1 MQRRDV
7 GAGAKPAPKKA
18 RPKRRPTV
26 YVKTRGGRV
35 INSSRSGVKPPAPR
49 VAKRPIAGVRLKG
62 EVRTV
67 RRNPRTAADPNP
79 TPRNTRVGHRN
90 ARGFGFEP
98 RRGVETVNRLVKG
111 AAPPGFQ
118 AADRPTVRL
127 GGKRKPAAPRV
138 VRIGR
143 GDYVKT
149 RGGRVL
155 NAGKLKLDLAPRV
168 APRGKIPRGAKQQVA
183 GFSPDVTDA
192 ARAAKNLAWI
202 VPLSTA
208 VTAYHQPGRTAADT
222 AKSVVSIPAS
232 LIRGALNPGQA
243 AKGIKADY
251 IARYDAAAKGD
262 YGRFHKRQLKEGA
275 APEVFDVAGV
285 VSAGGLTTGRVLQ
298 VAAKGGKLGSRA
310 ERVATRVTKTR
321 VSGGADGVVVRRPSK
336 NFYKNAAAAAQHD
349 VRARVQARRAARP
362 QAPGIV
368 REATNTPTLK
378 AIARHNRKAARK
390 GRAPVPAKTVRRLT
404 DEVTPVRLRKADRA
418 QRRMVAQRGGVTLQ
432 RMKAEQQREVLGPTG
447 VRGSLRGLSKAEQA
461 AFKYQVQYAP
471 KTAADARR
479 ILIRH
484 RDRIRAERARN
495 PVRPVVDELPVI
507 ERLIKEPDAGFT
519 PRVRAA
525 ARVEGNRSRRLSAG
539 DPGVN
544 MDQAL
549 RRSHMP
555 LGELLGVAKVD
566 GESAVQYARRVR
578 QAGRRQGLGA
588 PGYFRSEEIPTG
600 TRAMYAKGGSRAIQG
615 PGEYTGALTRTGRE
629 SGDLAIVE
637 RSAAQN
643 IKRKFNW
650 NLVADTVSEHVLPW
664 SRNKRF
670 TAYELQKEILRRGI
684 DPESVRLWNP
694 RLMREAREGATA
706 AGHGVDALDPSFS
719 SAHVQ
724 TALQHATA
732 SLDDL
737 ATNQAQ
743 FRAAGWQV
751 APRHA
756 VEEVMDTATAGRAEG
771 KVARGYDIT
780 KGQLSRVLLAN
791 PAWLGFQV
799 ASNSLMSGLAGIG
812 PADFARSAR
821 FFRKMDRAQRAD
833 LEALF
838 GVHGWYKEQRRMG
851 AAGGRWTRTWEA
863 VKDTPFYR
871 RGLEGKSP
879 LDALFFRPDNAQN
892 NFFRRALM
900 YNRVKRETYRRLG
913 EDATQI
919 VRLQQRLTGMLKG
932 GPEEQML
939 AVARNPRII
948 EQYAQHVD
956 DFLGNWTRYT
966 AKERHVFSRFVMFY
980 GFLRFATRLAFY
992 TMPVKHPIMSSIL
1005 LQLGRLEKDE
1015 ITRIFGTSPPP
1026 WEYGNLYAPFTG
1038 FGRTPSKA
1046 DASRRVP
1053 TTRLVPFFNALQYA
1067 ESPGS
1072 VIGMLNPVVGI
1083 AANQIAGKNVPLDQP
1098 YTVRGKSAYVQRSG
1112 DLSAGDRLRL
1122 AAAEFLHLA
1131 PAERAVEAAVLRGK
1145 QTSDSSLLFPRPV
1158 KYRGD
1163 AGGRGPVFPGFT
1175 TGGPTQRKPSKQTLE
1190 AAARNRALIERQN
1203 ARGRARLAAD
1213 VLFPFFGTDGRQ
1225 RIDSARRWA
1234 AREAAAGKPKAK
1246 RKTFPGFDGA
1256 ATGPQKFSGFDG
1268 N

>member
-1 MQRRDV
+1 MRRRDV
-7 GAGAKPAPKKA
+7 GAGGKPAPK
-18 RPKRRPTV
+18 PKRRRTV
-26 YVKTRGGRV
+26 YVQTRGGKV
-35 INSSRSGVKPPAPR
+35 INSSGSGRKPVAPR
-49 VAKRPIAGVRLKG
+49 VAKRPVAGVRLKG

-67 RRNPRTAADPNP
+67 RRNPRTAADSNP
-79 TPRNTRVGHRN
+79 TPRNTRVGNRN

-98 RRGVETVNRLVKG
+98 RKGVQRLNKLV
-111 AAPPGFQ
+111 AASAPPGFQ
-118 AADRPTVRL
+118 SPGRPVVRL
-127 GGKRKPAAPRV
+127 GGKRKPPASRV
-138 VRIGR
+138 VTVGR

-155 NAGKLKLDLAPRV
+155 NAGKLKLSLAPRV
-168 APRGKIPRGAKQQVA
+168 ARKPGRISAGARQQVA
-183 GFSPDVTDA
+183 GFSPETT
-192 ARAAKNLAWI
+192 RAALAVANLAWV
-202 VPLSTA
+202 VPASTA
-208 VTAYHQPGRTAADT
+208 VTVYHQPGRTAEDT
-222 AKSVVSIPAS
+222 AKSVVGIPAG
-232 LIRGALNPGQA
+232 LIRAGLNPGQSA
-243 AKGIKADY
+243 SGIVADY
-251 IARYDAAAKGD
+251 KRRYAAAARGD
-262 YGRFHKRQLKEGA
+262 YKAFHTRQLKEGA
-275 APEVFDVAGV
+275 VPEAFDIAGV
-285 VSAGGLTTGRVLQ
+285 VSAGGATTGRVLQ
-298 VAAKGGKLGSRA
+298 VAAKGGRLGSRA
-310 ERVATRVTKTR
+310 ERLATRTTRLR
-321 VSGGADGVVVRRPSK
+321 VSGGDRGVRVRKPSK
-336 NFYKNAAAAAQHD
+336 NFYKNAAAAARHD

-362 QAPGIV
+362 QAAGIV

-378 AIARHNRKAARK
+378 AVARHNRKAARK
-390 GRAPVPAKTVRRLT
+390 GRAPVPKKTVRLLT

-432 RMKAEQQREVLGPTG
+432 RMKAEQQREVLGPSG
-447 VRGSLRGLSKAEQA
+447 VRGSLRGLSKEEQA

-471 KTAADARR
+471 KSAADARR

-484 RDRIRAERARN
+484 RDRIRRERARN

-507 ERLIKEPDAGFT
+507 ERLIKDPAAGFT
-519 PRVRAA
+519 PRVREA
-525 ARVEGNRSRRLSAG
+525 ARVEGNRSRRLAAG

-544 MDQAL
+544 VDQAL

-555 LGELLGVAKVD
+555 LGELLGVARVE

-578 QAGRRQGLGA
+578 QAGRREGLGT
-588 PGYFRSEEIPTG
+588 PSYFRSEEIPTG

-615 PGEYTGALTRTGRE
+615 PGVYSGALTRTGRE

-650 NLVADTVSEHVLPW
+650 NLVADTVDEHVLPW
-664 SRNKRF
+664 SRSKRF
-670 TAYELQKEILRRGI
+670 NAYQLQKEILRRGI

-694 RLMREAREGATA
+694 RLMREARQGATA
-706 AGHGVDALDPSFS
+706 AEHGVDAADPAFS
-719 SAHVQ
+719 SAHIHS
-724 TALQHATA
+724 ALQHATA

-751 APRHA
+751 APRRA

-771 KVARGYDIT
+771 AVARGYDIS
-780 KGQLSRVLLAN
+780 KGQVSRVLLAS

-799 ASNSLMSGLAGIG
+799 ASNTLMTGLAGVG
-812 PADFARSAR
+812 PADLARSMR
-821 FFRKMDRAQRAD
+821 FFSKLDKAQRAD
-833 LEALF
+833 MEALF

-892 NFFRRALM
+892 NMFRRALM

-913 EDATQI
+913 QDASAI
-919 VRLQQRLTGMLKG
+919 VRLQQRVTGMLKG

-939 AVARNPRII
+939 AVARNPRVI
-948 EQYAQHVD
+948 EELAQHVD

-992 TMPVKHPIMSSIL
+992 TMPVNHPIMSSIL

-1015 ITRIFGTSPPP
+1015 ITRIFGTNPPP
-1026 WEYGNLYAPFTG
+1026 WEYGNLYGPFTG
-1038 FGRTPSKA
+1038 FGGTPSRA
-1046 DASRRVP
+1046 DANRRVP
-1053 TTRLVPFFNALQYA
+1053 TVRLVPFFNALQYA

-1072 VIGMLNPVVGI
+1072 VIGMLNPVVGTVV
-1083 AANQIAGKNVPLDQP
+1083 NQIAGKNVPLDSP
-1098 YTVRGKSAYVQRSG
+1098 YTVRGKSAYVMHSG

-1122 AAAEFLHLA
+1122 AVAELLHLS

-1145 QTSDSSLLFPRPV
+1145 QTSDSSLLFPQPV
-1158 KYRGD
+1158 RYKG
-1163 AGGRGPVFPGFT
+1163 ASGGGGPTFPGFT
-1175 TGGPTQRKPSKQTLE
+1175 TSGGGAQRKPSKQTLE
-1190 AAARNRALIERQN
+1190 AAARNRALIAQQN
-1203 ARGRARLAAD
+1203 ARGPARLAGD
-1213 VLFPFFGTDGRQ
+1213 VLFPFLGTDGRR
-1225 RIDSARRWA
+1225 RIDSARRWNQ
-1234 AREAAAGKPKAK
+1234 RGQKKPAK

-1256 ATGPQKFSGFDG
+1256 GSGPQKFPGFDG